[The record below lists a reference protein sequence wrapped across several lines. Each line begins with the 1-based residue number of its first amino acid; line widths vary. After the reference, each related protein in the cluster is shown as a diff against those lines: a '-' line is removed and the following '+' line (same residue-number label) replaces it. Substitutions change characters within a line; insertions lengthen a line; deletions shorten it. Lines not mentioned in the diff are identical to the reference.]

1 MDDWVAWIL
10 ANPEGAAAL
19 ASAVTA
25 VAMLGLVA
33 VGLLIGGGQI
43 AVIWW
48 GFRRLEQSE
57 EALEREREYRHRERI
72 ARMDD
77 ERREAARRHEDS
89 TQASHTLIQ
98 RTAPPAPVE

>member
-33 VGLLIGGGQI
+33 VGLFIGGGQI
-43 AVIWW
+43 VVIWW
-48 GFRRLEQSE
+48 GFRRMEQSE

-72 ARMDD
+72 VRMGD
-77 ERREAARRHEDS
+77 EPPRGG
-89 TQASHTLIQ
+89 
-98 RTAPPAPVE
+98 PPA